1 MTVSAKTLT
10 NSQKI
15 QHLLVILD
23 NVGEEAVF
31 VLCIALKRA
40 RGTTKHFESFLK
52 LFSRRLRDVKSFY
65 HSMTDENEPN
75 FPRVPD

>member
-1 MTVSAKTLT
+1 MSAKTLT
-10 NSQKI
+10 NDQKI

-23 NVGEEAVF
+23 NVAEEAVF
-31 VLCIALKRA
+31 VLCTALKRA

-52 LFSRRLRDVKSFY
+52 LFSQRLKDVKTFY
-65 HSMTDENEPN
+65 HAMTDENEPN